1 MPSHSFA
8 FGGPVFCDVR
18 RSWGQ
23 TVGIVGCGGA
33 LLTAARDSVERPSR
47 SFGKR
52 RTGGETATIQ
62 GCGTRRSQRKTGCD
76 SAMRRDSG
84 RSIVRNHPVIA
95 VLMWL
100 SMWFVS
106 GVGAQPAGNEYRLGP
121 GDVVRI
127 TVYNNPD
134 LTTEAQVTQ
143 QGRITFPLIGE
154 VQIGGIEKG
163 QAEQIIARRLA
174 EGGFVVKPQV
184 NVLVLG
190 FKSQQISVLGQVNRP
205 GKYPIEQASTLA
217 DLLAIAG
224 GVAPNGADVVTH
236 ITHGP
241 DGKATK
247 REIDINDALRN
258 GNMEKNFPVMNG
270 DIIFVP
276 RAPLF
281 YIYGEVQ
288 RPGAY
293 RLEKDM
299 TVMQALSVG
308 GGLNPR
314 GTQRGIRINR
324 NPENGKLVTIE
335 GKMADMVLEN
345 DVIFVRESLF

>member
-1 MPSHSFA
+1 MKK
-8 FGGPVFCDVR
+8 
-18 RSWGQ
+18 
-23 TVGIVGCGGA
+23 TI
-33 LLTAARDSVERPSR
+33 LLLL
-47 SFGKR
+47 G
-52 RTGGETATIQ
+52 
-62 GCGTRRSQRKTGCD
+62 
-76 SAMRRDSG
+76 
-84 RSIVRNHPVIA
+84 
-95 VLMWL
+95 WL
-100 SMWFVS
+100 SLSLLPPAVF
-106 GVGAQPAGNEYRLGP
+106 AQQAGSEYRLGP

-134 LTTEAQVTQ
+134 LTTEAQITQ

-154 VQIGGIEKG
+154 IQIGNMEKG
-163 QAEQIIARRLA
+163 QAEQIIARRLGD
-174 EGGFVVKPQV
+174 GGFVVKPQV

-224 GVAPNGADVVTH
+224 GIAQGGHDVITHISQGAD
-236 ITHGP
+236 
-241 DGKATK
+241 GKSSK
-247 REIDINDALRN
+247 RDIDINQALRS
-258 GNMEKNFPVMNG
+258 GEMDKNFPVKNG

-281 YIYGEVQ
+281 YIYGEVN

-314 GTQRGIRINR
+314 GTERGIKINR
-324 NPENGKLVTIE
+324 HGEGGKVATIE
-335 GKMADMVLEN
+335 GKLGDVVQEN
-345 DVIFVRESLF
+345 DVIHIRESLF

>member
-1 MPSHSFA
+1 MKRSA
-8 FGGPVFCDVR
+8 F
-18 RSWGQ
+18 
-23 TVGIVGCGGA
+23 
-33 LLTAARDSVERPSR
+33 L
-47 SFGKR
+47 
-52 RTGGETATIQ
+52 
-62 GCGTRRSQRKTGCD
+62 
-76 SAMRRDSG
+76 
-84 RSIVRNHPVIA
+84 
-95 VLMWL
+95 VLAWL
-100 SMWFVS
+100 SLWLFAS
-106 GVGAQPAGNEYRLGP
+106 AAQAQPANEYRLGP

-134 LTTEAQVTQ
+134 LTTEAQITQ

-154 VQIGGIEKG
+154 VQIGGMEKG
-163 QAEQIIARRLA
+163 QAEQIIARRLGD
-174 EGGFVVKPQV
+174 GGFVVKPQV

-224 GVAPNGADVVTH
+224 GISAAGGDVITH
-236 ITHGP
+236 ITRGA
-241 DGKATK
+241 DGKTAK
-247 REIDINDALRN
+247 RDIDIHEALKT
-258 GNMEKNFPVMNG
+258 GQMDKNFPVTNG

-308 GGLNPR
+308 GGLNVR
-314 GTQRGIRINR
+314 GTERGIRINR
-324 NPENGKLVTIE
+324 PSGDGKVATLETRMSDPV
-335 GKMADMVLEN
+335 KEN
-345 DVIFVRESLF
+345 DVIYVRESLF

>member
-1 MPSHSFA
+1 MIIKRPIF
-8 FGGPVFCDVR
+8 F
-18 RSWGQ
+18 
-23 TVGIVGCGGA
+23 I
-33 LLTAARDSVERPSR
+33 LT
-47 SFGKR
+47 
-52 RTGGETATIQ
+52 
-62 GCGTRRSQRKTGCD
+62 
-76 SAMRRDSG
+76 
-84 RSIVRNHPVIA
+84 
-95 VLMWL
+95 WL
-100 SMWFVS
+100 SLCLLSPTVL
-106 GVGAQPAGNEYRLGP
+106 AQQAGSEYRLGP

-134 LTTEAQVTQ
+134 LTTEASITQ
-143 QGRITFPLIGE
+143 EGRITFPLIGE
-154 VQIGGIEKG
+154 IQIGGMEKG
-163 QAEQIIARRLA
+163 QAEQVIARRLG

-224 GVAPNGADVVTH
+224 GISPNGADVITH
-236 ITHGP
+236 ITQGA
-241 DGKATK
+241 DGKTSK
-247 REIDINDALRN
+247 RDIDINQALRN
-258 GNMEKNFPVMNG
+258 GEMDKNFPVKNG

-281 YIYGEVQ
+281 YIYGEVN

-314 GTQRGIRINR
+314 GTERGIKINR
-324 NPENGKLVTIE
+324 HDESGKVTAIDGKLSDLVQ
-335 GKMADMVLEN
+335 EN
-345 DVIFVRESLF
+345 DVIYVKESLF

>member
-1 MPSHSFA
+1 MRTHSIFRL
-8 FGGPVFCDVR
+8 FLWLVFSLTGVAA
-18 RSWGQ
+18 SAQQ
-23 TVGIVGCGGA
+23 TG
-33 LLTAARDSVERPSR
+33 S
-47 SFGKR
+47 
-52 RTGGETATIQ
+52 
-62 GCGTRRSQRKTGCD
+62 
-76 SAMRRDSG
+76 
-84 RSIVRNHPVIA
+84 
-95 VLMWL
+95 
-100 SMWFVS
+100 
-106 GVGAQPAGNEYRLGP
+106 EYRLGP

-134 LTTEAQVTQ
+134 LTTEAQITQ

-154 VQIGGIEKG
+154 VEIGGIEKG
-163 QAEQIIARRLA
+163 QAEQIIARRLG

-184 NVLVLG
+184 NVLVMG

-224 GVAPNGADVVTH
+224 GVSQGGGDIVTH
-236 ITHGP
+236 ISKGP
-241 DGKATK
+241 DGKPVK
-247 REIDINDALRN
+247 RDIDISQALKN
-258 GNMEKNFPVMNG
+258 AEMEKNFPVSNG

-308 GGLNPR
+308 GGLNVR

-324 NPENGKLVTIE
+324 HADNGNVARLESKLSDV
-335 GKMADMVLEN
+335 VQEN

>member
-1 MPSHSFA
+1 
-8 FGGPVFCDVR
+8 
-18 RSWGQ
+18 
-23 TVGIVGCGGA
+23 
-33 LLTAARDSVERPSR
+33 
-47 SFGKR
+47 
-52 RTGGETATIQ
+52 
-62 GCGTRRSQRKTGCD
+62 
-76 SAMRRDSG
+76 
-84 RSIVRNHPVIA
+84 
-95 VLMWL
+95 MWL
-100 SMWFVS
+100 SAAFLPLAAH
-106 GVGAQPAGNEYRLGP
+106 AQLGNGEYRLGP

-127 TVYNNPD
+127 SVYNNPD

-154 VQIGGIEKG
+154 IQIGGLEKG
-163 QAEQIIARRLA
+163 QAEQIIARRLG

-224 GVAPNGADVVTH
+224 GISQTGGDVITH
-236 ITHGP
+236 ITKSA
-241 DGKATK
+241 DGKAAK
-247 REIDINDALRN
+247 RDIDINDALKN
-258 GNMEKNFPVMNG
+258 GQMEKNFAVSNG

-293 RLEKDM
+293 RLEKEM

-308 GGLNPR
+308 GGLNVR
-314 GTQRGIRINR
+314 GTERGIRINR
-324 NPENGKLVTIE
+324 NVDNGKVQTIE
-335 GKMADMVLEN
+335 SAMTDLVKEN
-345 DVIFVRESLF
+345 DVIHVKESLF

>member
-1 MPSHSFA
+1 
-8 FGGPVFCDVR
+8 
-18 RSWGQ
+18 
-23 TVGIVGCGGA
+23 
-33 LLTAARDSVERPSR
+33 
-47 SFGKR
+47 
-52 RTGGETATIQ
+52 
-62 GCGTRRSQRKTGCD
+62 
-76 SAMRRDSG
+76 
-84 RSIVRNHPVIA
+84 
-95 VLMWL
+95 VL
-100 SMWFVS
+100 
-106 GVGAQPAGNEYRLGP
+106 AQQAGSEYRLGP

-134 LTTEAQVTQ
+134 LTTEASITQ
-143 QGRITFPLIGE
+143 EGRITFPLIGE
-154 VQIGGIEKG
+154 IQIGGMEKG
-163 QAEQIIARRLA
+163 QAEQVIARRLG

-224 GVAPNGADVVTH
+224 GISPNGADVITH
-236 ITHGP
+236 ITQGA
-241 DGKATK
+241 DGKTSK
-247 REIDINDALRN
+247 RDIDINQALRN
-258 GNMEKNFPVMNG
+258 GEMDKNFPVKNG

-281 YIYGEVQ
+281 YIYGEVN

-314 GTQRGIRINR
+314 GTERGIKINR
-324 NPENGKLVTIE
+324 HDESGKVTAIDGKLS
-335 GKMADMVLEN
+335 DLLQEN
-345 DVIFVRESLF
+345 DVIYVKESLF

>member
-1 MPSHSFA
+1 LKRA
-8 FGGPVFCDVR
+8 
-18 RSWGQ
+18 
-23 TVGIVGCGGA
+23 I
-33 LLTAARDSVERPSR
+33 LLTLAWITLAFLPGLAS
-47 SFGKR
+47 
-52 RTGGETATIQ
+52 AQ
-62 GCGTRRSQRKTGCD
+62 GQ
-76 SAMRRDSG
+76 
-84 RSIVRNHPVIA
+84 
-95 VLMWL
+95 
-100 SMWFVS
+100 
-106 GVGAQPAGNEYRLGP
+106 VGAEYRLGP

-134 LTTEAQVTQ
+134 LTTEAQINQ

-154 VQIGGIEKG
+154 IQIGGIEKG
-163 QAEQIIARRLA
+163 QAEQIIARRLGD
-174 EGGFVVKPQV
+174 GGFVVKPQV

-224 GVAPNGADVVTH
+224 GVAQSGGDVITH
-236 ITHGP
+236 ITKGA
-241 DGKATK
+241 DGKSMK
-247 REIDINDALRN
+247 REIDINQALRN
-258 GNMEKNFPVMNG
+258 GEMEKNFPVSNG
-270 DIIFVP
+270 DIIYVP

-308 GGLNPR
+308 GGLNVR
-314 GTQRGIRINR
+314 GTERGIRVNR
-324 NPENGKLVTIE
+324 HVNG
-335 GKMADMVLEN
+335 GKVETLQSALTDPVKEN

>member
-1 MPSHSFA
+1 MKRTILLILTWLGLSFL
-8 FGGPVFCDVR
+8 P
-18 RSWGQ
+18 Q
-23 TVGIVGCGGA
+23 
-33 LLTAARDSVERPSR
+33 AAH
-47 SFGKR
+47 
-52 RTGGETATIQ
+52 AQ
-62 GCGTRRSQRKTGCD
+62 Q
-76 SAMRRDSG
+76 
-84 RSIVRNHPVIA
+84 
-95 VLMWL
+95 
-100 SMWFVS
+100 
-106 GVGAQPAGNEYRLGP
+106 VGAEYRLGP

-127 TVYNNPD
+127 SVYNNPD
-134 LTTEAQVTQ
+134 LTTEAQITQ
-143 QGRITFPLIGE
+143 EGRITFPLIGQI
-154 VQIGGIEKG
+154 QIGGLEKG
-163 QAEQIIARRLA
+163 QAEQVIARRLG
-174 EGGFVVKPQV
+174 EGGFVIKPQV

-224 GVAPNGADVVTH
+224 GISANGGDIITH
-236 ITHGP
+236 ISKAA
-241 DGKATK
+241 DGKSTK
-247 REIDINDALRN
+247 RDIDIAQALRN
-258 GNMEKNFPVMNG
+258 GEMEKNFPVANG

-281 YIYGEVQ
+281 YIYGEVN

-324 NPENGKLVTIE
+324 PVDGGKVKVLETTMSDLVQ
-335 GKMADMVLEN
+335 EN
-345 DVIFVRESLF
+345 DVIYVRESLF